1 MLKIR
6 ILIISLLAA
15 STVNTLDIS
24 EYSALVK
31 NLSAS
36 EVFRAAFQVHLKYV
50 QSLDANY
57 PDYKPE
63 AQFTCDTSDTSPQ
76 VPDSVHELRP
86 SDVKVVAALGDSYTA
101 GLGAKARTVIGL
113 LTEYRAVS
121 WSIGGQ
127 NDVSKVVTF
136 ANILKKFSPKLTGFS
151 DKTTE
156 VCKI

>member
-1 MLKIR
+1 
-6 ILIISLLAA
+6 
-15 STVNTLDIS
+15 
-24 EYSALVK
+24 
-31 NLSAS
+31 
-36 EVFRAAFQVHLKYV
+36 
-50 QSLDANY
+50 
-57 PDYKPE
+57 
-63 AQFTCDTSDTSPQ
+63 
-76 VPDSVHELRP
+76 
-86 SDVKVVAALGDSYTA
+86 VAALGDSYTA

-113 LTEYRAVS
+113 LTEYRTVS